1 MIRKRTRGKNKKKKK
16 RPAKKKQQTMETFG
30 EWREGNGHKTL
41 KTLTSTS

>member
-30 EWREGNGHKTL
+30 E
-41 KTLTSTS
+41 